1 MKHIKLFEEF
11 IVEKKSYANSAFL
24 FGGFF
29 TGIQRKGIGKA
40 VISDLFKSNPKIE
53 NLLLYTQ
60 DDAIG
65 FWKKIG
71 GNVVS
76 QGNDKNGTLRYFVQI
91 NRNDVDSSV
100 GPKELRISYKN
111 KSTKTSKLSKGEYD
125 IKMGRQKIGFFF
137 VRDVG
142 TIEENPMDI
151 IIESVTVNK
160 VEFSYKPLVN
170 ETYELLEGG
179 VSYED
184 LNDIL
189 NEGIFSFIK
198 GIFMNPGQ
206 KRKLRKLGDQLF
218 KIKVQIQKMDIEQ
231 NDISKAEDE
240 LKSKDS
246 NYTADPALSVA
257 VNAEEK
263 KKQALQNKE
272 GIIIDQMD
280 SVAGQNE
287 TLTKYVNKVKLEVR
301 MKANEATIK
310 LADDEMERILR
321 KIQKK
326 DAKEVQT
333 LDKVL
338 AKAA

>member
-1 MKHIKLFEEF
+1 MKHIKLFEDF

-65 FWKKIG
+65 FWKKTG

-76 QGNDKNGTLRYFVQI
+76 QGNDKNGILRYFVQI

-100 GPKELRISYKN
+100 GTKELGISYKN

-137 VRDVG
+137 VKDTG

-160 VEFSYKPLVN
+160 VECDNCGWEWKLQ
-170 ETYELLEGG
+170 EGG
-179 VSYED
+179 ED
-184 LNDIL
+184 V
-189 NEGIFSFIK
+189 FICHTCGHDNSPKIVKESEEDPRLARIRHFK
-198 GIFMNPGQ
+198 GSVQDLKDFVQ
-206 KRKLRKLGDQLF
+206 S
-218 KIKVQIQKMDIEQ
+218 KVE
-231 NDISKAEDE
+231 ET
-240 LKSKDS
+240 
-246 NYTADPALSVA
+246 NY
-257 VNAEEK
+257 K
-263 KKQALQNKE
+263 KP
-272 GIIIDQMD
+272 I
-280 SVAGQNE
+280 
-287 TLTKYVNKVKLEVR
+287 
-301 MKANEATIK
+301 
-310 LADDEMERILR
+310 
-321 KIQKK
+321 
-326 DAKEVQT
+326 
-333 LDKVL
+333 
-338 AKAA
+338 

>member
-1 MKHIKLFEEF
+1 MNNIPTFKEF
-11 IVEKKSYANSAFL
+11 N
-24 FGGFF
+24 
-29 TGIQRKGIGKA
+29 
-40 VISDLFKSNPKIE
+40 
-53 NLLLYTQ
+53 
-60 DDAIG
+60 
-65 FWKKIG
+65 
-71 GNVVS
+71 
-76 QGNDKNGTLRYFVQI
+76 
-91 NRNDVDSSV
+91 
-100 GPKELRISYKN
+100 N
-111 KSTKTSKLSKGEYD
+111 K
-125 IKMGRQKIGFFF
+125 R
-137 VRDVG
+137 
-142 TIEENPMDI
+142 
-151 IIESVTVNK
+151 
-160 VEFSYKPLVN
+160 LVN
-170 ETYELLEGG
+170 ETYDLLEGN

-184 LNDIL
+184 LNDVL
-189 NEGIFSFIK
+189 HEGIFSFIK

-280 SVAGQNE
+280 SVAGESE

-301 MKANEATIK
+301 IKANEATIK
-310 LADDEMERILR
+310 LADDEMERILK

-333 LDKVL
+333 LDKDL
-338 AKAA
+338 AQVK